1 MQYSHRTWIII
12 SGLIWCA
19 VGVLLLIKG
28 LTYIVMAAAA
38 PEGSHPL
45 FSSIAAFTGT
55 VEQAALFLI
64 SLGLL
69 VGFIKG
75 RYVLSKTVS
84 RITKRILSLNDP
96 IDWKD
101 VYPKSYYILIFSMML
116 IGVLF
121 KWLPIGFAIKGFVD
135 VAIGSAL
142 INGALLY
149 FRKAMAYSRI
159 TK

>member
-1 MQYSHRTWIII
+1 MQYSHRTWIVI

-19 VGVLLLIKG
+19 AGILLLIKG
-28 LTYIVMAAAA
+28 LTYIVTAASS
-38 PEGSHPL
+38 PEGTHPL
-45 FSSIAAFTGT
+45 FSAIVDLTGT

-75 RYVLSKTVS
+75 RYVLAKTVR
-84 RITKRILSLNDP
+84 RITNRILALSTP
-96 IDWKD
+96 IHWKD
-101 VYPKSYYILIFSMML
+101 VYPKSYFILLFSMML
-116 IGVLF
+116 MGMLF
-121 KWLPIGFAIKGFVD
+121 RWLPIGFVIKGFID

-149 FRKAMAYSRI
+149 FREARAYRR
-159 TK
+159 TT